1 MTEKYYKE
9 INHNMNDLTTYKG
22 AHWNSDTKLMAW
34 ITKCMTNAKII

>member
-9 INHNMNDLTTYKG
+9 INHNINDLTTFKR

-34 ITKCMTNAKII
+34 IRKYKANAKII